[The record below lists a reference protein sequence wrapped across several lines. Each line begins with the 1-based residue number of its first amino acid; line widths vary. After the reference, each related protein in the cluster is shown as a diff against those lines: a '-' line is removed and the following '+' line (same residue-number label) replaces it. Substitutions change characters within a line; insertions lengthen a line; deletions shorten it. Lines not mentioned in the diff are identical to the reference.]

1 MVRLV
6 ALLAFFAWTVPAVA
20 QSEAEF
26 GQMRLYIQQL
36 EQQVRQLTGQNEQL
50 TYELN
55 QLRAQ
60 TGQTGASAADGIT
73 AAQPSVPQQALGH
86 PAAGAVAGDP
96 ATGAPA
102 DSIAADDPLI
112 AHDGEGELEPG
123 GPVDLSVLAEGNPAG
138 ATAPGAVQPTAPGV
152 DQQVAALPGQPT
164 SLSGSARDQYD
175 LAYGYVLTGDY
186 DLAEKSFQDW
196 LAANPSDP
204 QAADAR
210 FWLGESHYQQREY
223 REAANSFLT
232 VYKEAGQSP
241 KAPDALVKLGMSLAA
256 LGETPAACAT
266 LAEVGKRFPQA
277 DPALMSRVDAEAD
290 RAGC

>member
-6 ALLAFFAWTVPAVA
+6 ALLVFFAWTVPAAA

-26 GQMRLYIQQL
+26 GQMRLYIQHL

-60 TGQTGASAADGIT
+60 TGQAGVPAPDGVAATQPT
-73 AAQPSVPQQALGH
+73 APQQALGQ
-86 PAAGAVAGDP
+86 PVAGDP
-96 ATGAPA
+96 ATAAPA
-102 DSIAADDPLI
+102 NSIAADDPLI

-138 ATAPGAVQPTAPGV
+138 ANAPGGVQPTAPSA
-152 DQQVAALPGQPT
+152 DPQVAALPGEPT

-277 DPALMSRVDAEAD
+277 DKALMSRVDAEAD